1 MVRLAVSFLC
11 LFYSPFVPLDNIYE
25 AFTCWCIRLVKKADM
40 RASDR
45 LSAHLDIL
53 KKQFSRPT
61 VAGGDG
67 IDLTSD
73 GYSDFFV
80 FSTGRRTISSLHT
93 IFTLRP
99 RHDLFQLAFQSAW
112 GLIDLLYTPKDDM
125 TLDFTL
131 HTTVAVPEFVWA
143 LVAKGEASSIKKER
157 WDLVSQSSS
166 FPSLRRRF
174 LPVFLKAAKTIIQT
188 FTKTTENP
196 QLPPNV
202 VIMSGK

>member
-1 MVRLAVSFLC
+1 VQETDIHA
-11 LFYSPFVPLDNIYE
+11 Y
-25 AFTCWCIRLVKKADM
+25 
-40 RASDR
+40 DR

-61 VAGGDG
+61 AAGGDG

-73 GYSDFFV
+73 GYSDFFA
-80 FSTGRRTISSLHT
+80 FSTGRRNISSLHT

-99 RHDLFQLAFQSAW
+99 RHDFFQLAIQIAW
-112 GLIDLLYTPKDDM
+112 GLVDLLYAPKDEV

-131 HTTVAVPEFVWA
+131 HNTVGIPEFVWA
-143 LVAKGEASSIKKER
+143 VVTKGEASSIKKER
-157 WDLVSQSSS
+157 WDLVSQSQHFHS
-166 FPSLRRRF
+166 FPSYAADFVRLS
-174 LPVFLKAAKTIIQT
+174 KAAIIIIQT